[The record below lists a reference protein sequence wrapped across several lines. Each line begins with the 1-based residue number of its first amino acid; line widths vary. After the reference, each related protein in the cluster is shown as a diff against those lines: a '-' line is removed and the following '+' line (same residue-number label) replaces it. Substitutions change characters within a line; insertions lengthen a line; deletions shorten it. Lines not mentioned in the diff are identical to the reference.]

1 MSYHVFVKVKMLA
14 VDAGRFVREF
24 GKEYGDRIENA
35 RKVKTA
41 GAGLW
46 FATAF
51 PAIGG
56 RGERA

>member
-1 MSYHVFVKVKMLA
+1 MRAF
-14 VDAGRFVREF
+14 DARRFVREF
-24 GKEYGDRIENA
+24 KKEYGDRIENA

-41 GAGLW
+41 GVGLW

>member
-1 MSYHVFVKVKMLA
+1 MRAL
-14 VDAGRFVREF
+14 DAGRFVREF
-24 GKEYGDRIENA
+24 KKEYGYRIENA

-51 PAIGG
+51 PATWDREGTS
-56 RGERA
+56 

>member
-1 MSYHVFVKVKMLA
+1 MRAL
-14 VDAGRFVREF
+14 DARRFGREF

-41 GAGLW
+41 GVGLW

-51 PAIGG
+51 PATWD